1 VVNTAGRP
9 RAATLKIRARFD
21 SADVS
26 AFDATTAYNF
36 AMWIPFGSG
45 STQRFFAMDF
55 NNATLTAVPKPV
67 KHGNDLFYFD
77 LEFSARM
84 DSKVTLAAET
94 GIDLDFI
101 EAPYRIALL

>member
-1 VVNTAGRP
+1 M
-9 RAATLKIRARFD
+9 LKIRARFD

-26 AFDATTAYNF
+26 AFEAGTAYNF
-36 AMWIPFGSG
+36 AMWIPYGSG
-45 STQRFFAMDF
+45 STQRFIVVDF

-84 DSKVTLAAET
+84 DNKVTLAAET
-94 GIDLDFI
+94 GTDLDFI
-101 EAPYRIALL
+101 DAPYRIALL